1 MGIKLSKYK
10 EKFKVN
16 EREYRITKWSTWTTM
31 VEGKK
36 LLMAVAPSFTA
47 MADMKAN
54 SISAQESLDD
64 IIEGTDIE
72 FLLTGAIT
80 QLSSNFSDEHFES
93 LLDKLLSSMECRE
106 REPSTFNEK
115 EEETLGDWKDWK
127 EVDDWSTHFDDFPE
141 DFELVVVK
149 CIKLNLYDFFMKQA
163 TVRSSIEKVLTVVK
177 PLATKLNKNTNE
189 DSI

>member
-93 LLDKLLSSMECRE
+93 LLDKLLSSMEFRE